1 MTSAEQQRLNFYSK
15 YNRVR
20 EKQDID
26 SLYALIDAELD
37 RSEPLLLTLSRTIE
51 SQEEQPKLIQKKQEV
66 TVVASIREQ

>member
-20 EKQDID
+20 DKQDID

-37 RSEPLLLTLSRTIE
+37 RTEPLLLALSRNIE
-51 SQEEQPKLIQKKQEV
+51 NHEEQPKQIEKKQEV
-66 TVVASIREQ
+66 AVVASLREQ